1 MNNSILAK
9 TAALFVV
16 LGITQEVVAA
26 SEYESMVLEEIVVT
40 ATKRT
45 ESKQDVPIAVSVIG
59 AEEIANSGSTDLM
72 ALASLVPNF
81 VFDMGNNTATSDI
94 SVRGIYQQVAA
105 GSVGY
110 ESGVSVYVDGV
121 YMGKQFTAN
130 TNLGQ
135 TERVEVLR
143 GPQGTL
149 FGKNTIS
156 GAVNIVTKSPDNEVE
171 GSMSIDIGNRNLSD
185 FKGHINLPIIED
197 RLALRLSMGVRRQDG
212 FVDNTLLGETDFTGD
227 TDNTS
232 ARLQVRF
239 TPGERTTIDLNS
251 DIYKAELNDY
261 VFEVIAD
268 SPVNDNIKFT
278 QTNNHPNT
286 TETDQFGIS
295 LSIEHELGNG
305 YTLNSISGW
314 RDDEMVF
321 QADIDGAAGDL
332 FNGIFGLEPEQF
344 TQELRISSPTD
355 QSFDFVAGLYYFEQE
370 TLQFDVF
377 LPGPQLFGPAA
388 GRIDKGQIVD
398 VESIAAFFHAN
409 FHINENLTL
418 FAGLRYTD
426 EGKEL
431 TTLPA
436 VCVVNPIT
444 CIALRMPTFTSP
456 QPAPVDV
463 STQEPSWT
471 LGIRRFIDDDM
482 MVYASVSRGIKS
494 GAFNKEDDA
503 VAAYARGTLVADP
516 EFVTS
521 YEVGAKTSW
530 MDRRLELNAAAFYM
544 DYEDMQVRTTD
555 QSAAVPIT
563 KLSNAAAATSKG
575 MELELKAF
583 ATENVVITAGL
594 GFVNATFEK
603 YEGVTDN
610 KTRMLVDAS
619 GNNIPLA
626 PELTFNVAIQHT
638 VELAGG
644 MLLSRLDYSFIDER
658 YSVGGVVNTDDFLL
672 DSRSLVNAR
681 VSYRSPS
688 DTWGI
693 AGWARNLTDD
703 QSLTYKAWRAAFGT
717 RGVAAMYQQPRTY
730 GVTLDLRF

>member
-1 MNNSILAK
+1 
-9 TAALFVV
+9 
-16 LGITQEVVAA
+16 
-26 SEYESMVLEEIVVT
+26 
-40 ATKRT
+40 
-45 ESKQDVPIAVSVIG
+45 
-59 AEEIANSGSTDLM
+59 
-72 ALASLVPNF
+72 
-81 VFDMGNNTATSDI
+81 
-94 SVRGIYQQVAA
+94 
-105 GSVGY
+105 
-110 ESGVSVYVDGV
+110 
-121 YMGKQFTAN
+121 
-130 TNLGQ
+130 
-135 TERVEVLR
+135 
-143 GPQGTL
+143 
-149 FGKNTIS
+149 
-156 GAVNIVTKSPDNEVE
+156 
-171 GSMSIDIGNRNLSD
+171 
-185 FKGHINLPIIED
+185 
-197 RLALRLSMGVRRQDG
+197 
-212 FVDNTLLGETDFTGD
+212 
-227 TDNTS
+227 
-232 ARLQVRF
+232 
-239 TPGERTTIDLNS
+239 
-251 DIYKAELNDY
+251 
-261 VFEVIAD
+261 
-268 SPVNDNIKFT
+268 
-278 QTNNHPNT
+278 
-286 TETDQFGIS
+286 
-295 LSIEHELGNG
+295 
-305 YTLNSISGW
+305 
-314 RDDEMVF
+314 
-321 QADIDGAAGDL
+321 
-332 FNGIFGLEPEQF
+332 
-344 TQELRISSPTD
+344 
-355 QSFDFVAGLYYFEQE
+355 
-370 TLQFDVF
+370 
-377 LPGPQLFGPAA
+377 
-388 GRIDKGQIVD
+388 
-398 VESIAAFFHAN
+398 
-409 FHINENLTL
+409 
-418 FAGLRYTD
+418 
-426 EGKEL
+426 
-431 TTLPA
+431 
-436 VCVVNPIT
+436 
-444 CIALRMPTFTSP
+444 
-456 QPAPVDV
+456 
-463 STQEPSWT
+463 
-471 LGIRRFIDDDM
+471 

-672 DSRSLVNAR
+672 DNRSLVNAR